1 MLSLFASLN
10 SEASLYRDNLMG
22 IIRRIYWLPIL
33 LVWLTA
39 ILSPCAILA
48 QDEKVDLNLRLVSDS
63 YYNRITAGKDKT
75 IFLEIGNTGKK
86 EITNIRLYA
95 DLPEGWSAEFR
106 PGLIDYLGPGSFQAV
121 DIILRPADNTAKGD
135 YTVAL
140 IAEANET
147 RRVTSIFVRV
157 ESASLFWVWIGAG
170 VAALVIAGFIFI
182 FIRFGRQ

>member
-1 MLSLFASLN
+1 
-10 SEASLYRDNLMG
+10 MG
-22 IIRRIYWLPIL
+22 IIRKICWLPLL
-33 LVWLTA
+33 LVGLTA

-48 QDEKVDLNLRLVSDS
+48 QAEKVDLTLRLVSDS

-75 IFLEIGNTGKK
+75 IFLEVGNTGNKGV
-86 EITNIRLYA
+86 TNIRLYA
-95 DLPEGWSAEFR
+95 DLPEGWTVEFR

-121 DIILRPADNTAKGD
+121 DVILRPAGNAVEGE

-140 IAEANET
+140 IADANET

-157 ESASLFWVWIGAG
+157 ESASLFWVWVGAG